1 MIIITRAHQALTIIL
16 CCHKYFNNEKTG
28 KGLKRMF
35 DYLFLCGN
43 QEDVKCLFR
52 LKPIQWGHMLVSH
65 TCYYAM
71 AFWER
76 ALTIG
81 ENAFTILNLGVWLKI
96 YFMIK
101 RTPSIWVCQGAWQYE
116 LSFTTAIWRSLTLIL
131 HMGKPRQRA
140 GLSDLPQARLAAHPI
155 SLDS

>member
-1 MIIITRAHQALTIIL
+1 M
-16 CCHKYFNNEKTG
+16 G

-71 AFWER
+71 AF
-76 ALTIG
+76 
-81 ENAFTILNLGVWLKI
+81 
-96 YFMIK
+96 
-101 RTPSIWVCQGAWQYE
+101 
-116 LSFTTAIWRSLTLIL
+116 
-131 HMGKPRQRA
+131 
-140 GLSDLPQARLAAHPI
+140 
-155 SLDS
+155 